1 MLPWSSDTDSEILTF
16 LPAEQLTEWDM
27 TAKFSVASSDGSESG
42 AVRWITSPTT
52 DRLDILS
59 PTGSVVARLTITP
72 SGASLVTDDG
82 EHRAANADALV
93 ADVLKINLPVS
104 ALKYWVRGLDAPNLA
119 LQTVSKDSDGRIT
132 ELAQAGWQLSYSGQI
147 AIESGANRYEVPRRL
162 TATQGDL
169 EIRWASTEWQ
179 TSLQ

>member
-1 MLPWSSDTDSEILTF
+1 MLPWSSDSDSEILTF
-16 LPAEQLTEWDM
+16 LPAEQLTQWDM
-27 TAKFSVASSDGSESG
+27 TAKFSVTTAEGSESG
-42 AVRWITSPTT
+42 AVRWVNSGTG

-59 PTGSVVARLTITP
+59 PTGAVVARLSITE
-72 SGASLVTDDG
+72 SEASLVTDDG
-82 EHRAANADALV
+82 ERRAANADALV
-93 ADVLKINLPVS
+93 AEVLKFKLPVN

-119 LQTVSKDSDGRIT
+119 LQAVNKDGDGRIT
-132 ELAQAGWQLSYSGQI
+132 DLAQAGWQLTYSGTI

-179 TSLQ
+179 TQIQ